1 MYKILIVEDELTI
14 ASTLANHFKKWDYET
29 KYITDFKD
37 ILTQFVQYDPQ
48 LVLLDI
54 KLPFFNGYHWCSEI
68 RKVSNV
74 PIIFLSSAYDN
85 MNIIMAMNMGG
96 DDFVEKPFDLNVL
109 SAKVQASLRRAFS
122 FNGSSNI
129 LEHKGVLLNLKSTSL
144 NYNDQT
150 LDLTK
155 NEFKILQILFEN
167 AGNVVSRDD
176 IMIKLWENESFIDD
190 NTLTVNMTRLRKKM
204 EGIGLADYIITKKG
218 LGYMVK

>member
-1 MYKILIVEDELTI
+1 M
-14 ASTLANHFKKWDYET
+14 
-29 KYITDFKD
+29 
-37 ILTQFVQYDPQ
+37 
-48 LVLLDI
+48 
-54 KLPFFNGYHWCSEI
+54 
-68 RKVSNV
+68 
-74 PIIFLSSAYDN
+74 
-85 MNIIMAMNMGG
+85 
-96 DDFVEKPFDLNVL
+96 
-109 SAKVQASLRRAFS
+109 QASLRRAFS